1 MIRYTAHLKGTGVYS
16 DNMSVSQ
23 ICEHDQCTHKA
34 EYTIMGD
41 HWDSDPT
48 YVCETHLER
57 KEFILQGRCD
67 GCAKH
72 SFEPWLCQ
80 VKLASRNLY
89 KLCKKCHRVKRR
101 ENKC

>member
-1 MIRYTAHLKGTGVYS
+1 MIRYTARLKGTGVYS

-23 ICEHDQCTHKA
+23 TCEHDQCTQKA

-57 KEFILQGRCD
+57 KEFILQGRSMAVLNTASNP
-67 GCAKH
+67 G
-72 SFEPWLCQ
+72 F
-80 VKLASRNLY
+80 VKSN
-89 KLCKKCHRVKRR
+89 
-101 ENKC
+101 